1 MRELG
6 LPAIAATFLTALLA
20 GCSSTDISATSYN
33 PGYGPFDEDGNYVEA
48 WADKPAKKHR
58 WSRKPATPEAAGPA
72 PASGTKPV
80 LLAGNSPRS
89 RSREVETRSQA
100 SRGGPMAGLNR
111 TAQVTRPPAPKPAS
125 PPSSSRPPATTPRPT
140 SPPPVS
146 STPSSRPQPK
156 PVPVKVSPRK
166 PATIRHTVRKG
177 DTLYS
182 LSRRYGTSVGAI
194 QKANGIKGTTIRVGQ
209 TLKVPQ

>member
-20 GCSSTDISATSYN
+20 GCGSSDISATSYN
-33 PGYGPFDEDGNYVEA
+33 PGYGPFDENGNYVEA
-48 WADKPAKKHR
+48 WADKPAKKHW

-89 RSREVETRSQA
+89 RSREVETRPQA
-100 SRGGPMAGLNR
+100 SRGGPMASLNR
-111 TAQVTRPPAPKPAS
+111 AAPVNRPPAPKPAS
-125 PPSSSRPPATTPRPT
+125 PPSSSPPSSSRPPTTTPPST

-146 STPSSRPQPK
+146 PTPSSRPKPK
-156 PVPVKVSPRK
+156 PLPVKVSPGK

-194 QKANGIKGTTIRVGQ
+194 QKANGI
-209 TLKVPQ
+209 